1 VTSPNGFDADRT
13 PTPTAD
19 WLDMEGSSWT
29 LASRTAGRRKLSIT
43 KCQQTS
49 AHARRGPGMR
59 WRVRESPPSRQHDR
73 DPWRPPRTTRSS
85 ASQLGAYRRPP
96 LGQLRRQERL
106 ARSGGERHRRRHR
119 PSLRHKQTRILQP
132 IPAPGGGSQI
142 GDHHMVIFI
151 AGSMRGSTRSVPS
164 GPPCQACS
172 VRPTPVHSRPSTSVS
187 KRVAD
192 SWITKPLFHKH
203 DWAVA
208 LP

>member
-29 LASRTAGRRKLSIT
+29 LASRTAGSRKLSIT

-96 LGQLRRQERL
+96 LGHSVD
-106 ARSGGERHRRRHR
+106 RSVSRAAEANDAAAGTDQACGTSR
-119 PSLRHKQTRILQP
+119 PAYCNRSR
-132 IPAPGGGSQI
+132 ASGGGSQI

-172 VRPTPVHSRPSTSVS
+172 VRPTPVRSRPSTMVS

-208 LP
+208 PP